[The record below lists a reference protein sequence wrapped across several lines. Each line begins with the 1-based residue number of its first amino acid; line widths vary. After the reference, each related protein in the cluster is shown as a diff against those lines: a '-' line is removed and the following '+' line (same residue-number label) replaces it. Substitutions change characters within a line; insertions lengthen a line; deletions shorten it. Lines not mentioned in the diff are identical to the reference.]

1 LRGTRAAST
10 NEAPALASRA
20 RPPKAPGPK
29 LAASPIRARPTN
41 KIENPMTSAAGSPGS
56 ARRLIVFRAGSY
68 PGVIM
73 PPIRTMGTDKTGA
86 PIPSTAVTRLTG
98 QR

>member
-1 LRGTRAAST
+1 MV
-10 NEAPALASRA
+10 
-20 RPPKAPGPK
+20 
-29 LAASPIRARPTN
+29 ASPIRARPTI
-41 KIENPMTSAAGSPGS
+41 KIENPMAGAAGRPGS

-68 PGVIM
+68 PGVIR

-86 PIPSTAVTRLTG
+86 PIPTTAVRRLTG